1 MLLRQSR
8 PKVTLSLTPLIDVVF
23 ILLIF
28 FMLASQFVDWREID
42 LTPQAQ
48 VSSEAARDETV
59 SFHVNH
65 DRTFLLDGQAIGALD
80 VAVERLKSNG
90 PNEVILLVPDD
101 LVEIQH
107 VVDVIEAL
115 QNAGLEKVQ
124 LSDALSGDAR

>member
-48 VSSEAARDETV
+48 VSSEAARGETV
-59 SFHVNH
+59 SLQINN
-65 DRTFLLDGQAIGALD
+65 DRTFLLDGQAIDALD
-80 VAVERLKSNG
+80 AAIEHIKSTG
-90 PNEVILLVPDD
+90 PNEVIVLTPDD
-101 LVEIQH
+101 AVEIQF

-115 QNAGLEKVQ
+115 QDAGLEKVQ
-124 LSDALSGDAR
+124 LSDALSGGSR